1 MFKILTIGIYLMVN
15 LITTINACID
25 NMIPVAVEFGEVGCA
40 LNPIC
45 VGNNPNGNCPEN
57 TKCMIVSSGVYGCRQ
72 TELPTTQLSTS
83 SVPTTQLPTTQLL
96 TSNVPTTQLPTTQL
110 PTTQLPT
117 TQLPTTNIP
126 TSSVP
131 TSSVPTSS
139 VPTSSVLT
147 RPPLNTSEPISI
159 PQSNTSEPVTGNI
172 PTLPF
177 NDSNVSNDTIINN
190 NSTNVTASPDFRP
203 SDIPTIPNSF
213 ANLFEVDMTILIG
226 FMVLISLFNNILI

>member
-1 MFKILTIGIYLMVN
+1 MLPQIVIMFKILTIGIYLIVN
-15 LITTINACID
+15 LIPTINACID

-40 LNPIC
+40 PNPIC
-45 VGNNPNGNCPEN
+45 VGNNPNGNCPVN

-72 TELPTTQLSTS
+72 TELPTTQLLTS

-96 TSNVPTTQLPTTQL
+96 
-110 PTTQLPT
+110 
-117 TQLPTTNIP
+117 
-126 TSSVP
+126 
-131 TSSVPTSS
+131 TSS

-159 PQSNTSEPVTGNI
+159 PQSNTTEPVTGDI

-177 NDSNVSNDTIINN
+177 NDSNISNDTIINS
-190 NSTNVTASPDFRP
+190 NSTNVTASPDFSP

-213 ANLFEVDMTILIG
+213 ANLFEVDVTMLIG
-226 FMVLISLFNNILI
+226 FMVLISLLNNILI

>member
-1 MFKILTIGIYLMVN
+1 MLPQIVIMFKILTIGIYLMVN

-72 TELPTTQLSTS
+72 TELPTTQLLTS
-83 SVPTTQLPTTQLL
+83 SV
-96 TSNVPTTQLPTTQL
+96 
-110 PTTQLPT
+110 PT

-126 TSSVP
+126 TSGI
-131 TSSVPTSS
+131 
-139 VPTSSVLT
+139 PTSSVLT

-190 NSTNVTASPDFRP
+190 NSTNVTASPDFSP

-213 ANLFEVDMTILIG
+213 ANLFEVDMTMLIG
-226 FMVLISLFNNILI
+226 LIVFISLFNNIVF

>member
-1 MFKILTIGIYLMVN
+1 MLPQIVIMFKILTIGIYLIVN
-15 LITTINACID
+15 LIPTINACID

-40 LNPIC
+40 PNPIC
-45 VGNNPNGNCPEN
+45 VGNNPNGNCPVN

-72 TELPTTQLSTS
+72 TELPTTQLLTS

-96 TSNVPTTQLPTTQL
+96 TSSVPTTQLPTTQL
-110 PTTQLPT
+110 L
-117 TQLPTTNIP
+117 
-126 TSSVP
+126 
-131 TSSVPTSS
+131 TSS

-159 PQSNTSEPVTGNI
+159 PQSNTTEPVTGDI

-177 NDSNVSNDTIINN
+177 NDSNISNDTIINS
-190 NSTNVTASPDFRP
+190 NSTNVTASPDFSP

-213 ANLFEVDMTILIG
+213 ANLFEVDVTMLIG
-226 FMVLISLFNNILI
+226 FMVLISLLNNILI

>member
-1 MFKILTIGIYLMVN
+1 MLPQIVIMFKILTIGIYLIVN
-15 LITTINACID
+15 LIPTINACID

-40 LNPIC
+40 PNPIC
-45 VGNNPNGNCPEN
+45 VGNNPNGNCPVN

-72 TELPTTQLSTS
+72 TELPTTQLLTS

-96 TSNVPTTQLPTTQL
+96 
-110 PTTQLPT
+110 
-117 TQLPTTNIP
+117 
-126 TSSVP
+126 
-131 TSSVPTSS
+131 TSS

-159 PQSNTSEPVTGNI
+159 PQSNTTEPVTGDI

-177 NDSNVSNDTIINN
+177 NDTIINS
-190 NSTNVTASPDFRP
+190 NSTNVTASPDFSP

-213 ANLFEVDMTILIG
+213 ANLFEVDVTMLIG
-226 FMVLISLFNNILI
+226 FMVLISLLNNILI